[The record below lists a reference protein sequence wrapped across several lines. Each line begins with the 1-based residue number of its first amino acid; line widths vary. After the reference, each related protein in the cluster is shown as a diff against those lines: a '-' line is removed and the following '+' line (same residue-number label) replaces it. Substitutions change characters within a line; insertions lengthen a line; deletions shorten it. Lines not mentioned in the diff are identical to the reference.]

1 MSYPTFV
8 LLAGLASG
16 FLIGLAFVGAV
27 AFACRPP
34 RKRRQGRGWRLP
46 EGWGVNVSH
55 PQASTWFLT
64 LRNPSGLLVPLRV
77 PEGSPA
83 SMALRE
89 LRKAQATNGS

>member
-1 MSYPTFV
+1 MIDA
-8 LLAGLASG
+8 LLVGFAGGML
-16 FLIGLAFVGAV
+16 VGTLFAVGV
-27 AFACRPP
+27 AFAYWPT
-34 RKRRQGRGWRLP
+34 RKRRQGRGWTLP
-46 EGWGVNVSH
+46 DGWGVNVSH
-55 PQASTWFLT
+55 PQSSTWFLT